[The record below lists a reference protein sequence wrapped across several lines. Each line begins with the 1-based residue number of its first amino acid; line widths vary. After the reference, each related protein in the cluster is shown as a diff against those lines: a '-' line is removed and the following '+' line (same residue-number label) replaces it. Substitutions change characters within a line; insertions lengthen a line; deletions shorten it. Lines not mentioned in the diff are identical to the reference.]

1 LARFSKA
8 FVSLNN
14 GLKRLRLR
22 KVSSE
27 ELLLL
32 FPACLQNSAC
42 DAKITKDI
50 SNCRRCGKCKVMSIL
65 EMAEHYGVRAVVA
78 TGGELALQEA
88 KGKDVRG
95 IVAIACEK
103 ELRQGIMAAFP
114 KPVLGVVN
122 LRLHGPCKDTDVSM
136 EEAEDAVRRFL
147 RDAPEALQPD
157 LPPPEARTNRKS

>member
-1 LARFSKA
+1 MARFSKA

-14 GLKRLRLR
+14 CLKRLRLR
-22 KVSSE
+22 KVSKE

-42 DAKITKDI
+42 DAKITNGI
-50 SNCRRCGKCKVMSIL
+50 SNCRRCGRCKVKSIL
-65 EMAEHYGVRAVVA
+65 EMAEHYGVRAAVA
-78 TGGELALQEA
+78 TGGELALEEA
-88 KGKDVRG
+88 KAKDVRG

-136 EEAEDAVRRFL
+136 QEAEDAVRRFL

-157 LPPPEARTNRKS
+157 LPPPEASTNRKS